1 VFVISADFSSALA
14 ARQSG
19 YKEKER
25 QRQKGQDQLTDTL
38 TLRDR
43 ALATP
48 AGSSNRARV
57 EGGVGAYT
65 VVPKSN
71 VTNPLPM
78 AKMPGQSGEEA
89 FRRLKMRQQGKMGG
103 SRRGCKPKLKMKLQ
117 RDRD

>member
-1 VFVISADFSSALA
+1 M
-14 ARQSG
+14 RQSA

-25 QRQKGQDQLTDTL
+25 QRQKTQNQLTDTL

-48 AGSSNRARV
+48 MGASNRARV

-65 VVPKSN
+65 IVPKSN

-103 SRRGCKPKLKMKLQ
+103 SRRGCKPKLKMKL
-117 RDRD
+117 